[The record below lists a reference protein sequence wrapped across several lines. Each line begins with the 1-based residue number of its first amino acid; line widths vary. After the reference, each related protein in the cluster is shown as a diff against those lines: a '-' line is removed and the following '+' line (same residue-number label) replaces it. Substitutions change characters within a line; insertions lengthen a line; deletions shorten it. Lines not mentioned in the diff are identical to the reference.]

1 MGAEQDKATAFINR
15 LLANPAI
22 QPLTPLQREEQIIQF
37 LHANGS
43 QLAPTLASQAF
54 FPGKS
59 WNQIVA
65 LLFQALMDEI
75 DKVLIPDLETL
86 VGGVQFG
93 FVNLLRQQSIVSDQA
108 RAQVLNFLK
117 GLLKR
122 MDARRTFTG
131 SFAAL
136 RFGFVDRYVDAVWSR
151 KSYAHFELT
160 KVQRLKLS
168 REDVKSFVEA
178 TLLLKPMVHMVSA
191 AGAQAPAEQTSG
203 LVQSQF
209 AQKIVGLGRK
219 QLPLLPEQ
227 VLKSGINANVS
238 YVENRF
244 IEATSR
250 LAAVFSARC
259 RAYQPNVQVDRGADT
274 PDKSW
279 LSIARRNYKFYGFDV
294 KILDELYSIAA
305 ESGW

>member
-1 MGAEQDKATAFINR
+1 MAAEQDKATAFISR

-22 QPLTPLQREEQIIQF
+22 RPLTPLQREEQIIQL
-37 LHANGS
+37 LHTNAS
-43 QLAPTLASQAF
+43 QLAPTLASQSF
-54 FPGKS
+54 FPGRS

-65 LLFQALMDEI
+65 LLLQALTNEV

-93 FVNLLRQQSIVSDQA
+93 FVNHLRQQSVGSDQA
-108 RAQVLNFLK
+108 RAQVLSFLK
-117 GLLKR
+117 GVLKR

-136 RFGFVDRYVDAVWSR
+136 RFGFADRYVDAVWSR
-151 KSYAHFELT
+151 KSYVHFELT

-168 REDVKSFVEA
+168 KEDIKSFVEA
-178 TLLLKPMVHMVSA
+178 TLLLKPIVNIASA
-191 AGAQAPAEQTSG
+191 AGAQATAEQTSG
-203 LVQSQF
+203 LVQSPF
-209 AQKIVGLGRK
+209 AQKIVVLGK
-219 QLPLLPEQ
+219 KHLPLLPEQ
-227 VLKSGINANVS
+227 VVKSGVNANVS
-238 YVENRF
+238 YLENRF
-244 IEATSR
+244 IEATAR

-259 RAYQPNVQVDRGADT
+259 RGFQPNVQVDRGADT